1 MSVSG
6 GGTEGGWGADRVRE
20 ILVWELSVPLR
31 NWATLLPVLARSSKT
46 LVNSEIVNDSLHA
59 AVSNP
64 NIKFGIV
71 SHLAAQFASLEVGT

>member
-6 GGTEGGWGADRVRE
+6 GGTEGGWGAGRVTE
-20 ILVWELSVPLR
+20 ILVREFSVPLR
-31 NWATLLPVLARSSKT
+31 NWVTLFPVLARPSKT
-46 LVNSEIVNDSLHA
+46 LVNSEIVNDSFHA

-71 SHLAAQFASLEVGT
+71 SHLAVQFASLEVGR

>member
-1 MSVSG
+1 VSVSG
-6 GGTEGGWGADRVRE
+6 GGAEGGWGAGGVRKISVRE
-20 ILVWELSVPLR
+20 LFVPLR
-31 NWATLLPVLARSSKT
+31 NWATLFPVLARSSKT

-71 SHLAAQFASLEVGT
+71 SHLAVQFASLEVGS